1 MRNLVVSVEN
11 ADQREA
17 LIGFLRER
25 RARPRPL
32 DECSVVLDLDDDGC
46 PALAA
51 LVAELE
57 AWRWRARVGE
67 AVLRLGEETR
77 ILRTET

>member
-25 RARPRPL
+25 RARSRPL
-32 DECSVVLDLDDDGC
+32 DERSVVLDLDDDGC
-46 PALAA
+46 PPLAA